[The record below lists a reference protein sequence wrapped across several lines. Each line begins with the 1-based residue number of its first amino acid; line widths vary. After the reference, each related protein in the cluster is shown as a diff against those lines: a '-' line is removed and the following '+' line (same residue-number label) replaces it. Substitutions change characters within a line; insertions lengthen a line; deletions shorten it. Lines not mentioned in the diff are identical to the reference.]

1 MLSQTPR
8 ELATG
13 VLPTPEL
20 HIMPYDITTGV
31 EPAFPVLKT
40 NFIFAVTNLSQAW
53 KHKIITDV
61 FHFKLALRTGDCFLG
76 CQSTTTLYWVLYCL
90 QSQTVL
96 TAYGHVTNA
105 AVNSIFAWRDP
116 LPNLQL
122 LYVRRIAIL
131 EPGFRHKQHT
141 IYNMLFMASYKRRS

>member
-13 VLPTPEL
+13 ILPIPV
-20 HIMPYDITTGV
+20 TTSDAEASSAGI
-31 EPAFPVLKT
+31 EPASPVLKT

-53 KHKIITDV
+53 KHKIVTNV

-90 QSQTVL
+90 QPQTVL

-105 AVNSIFAWRDP
+105 AVNSAFAWRDP

-131 EPGFRHKQHT
+131 EPGFRHKQYT
-141 IYNMLFMASYKRRS
+141 ISNILFMASYKRRS